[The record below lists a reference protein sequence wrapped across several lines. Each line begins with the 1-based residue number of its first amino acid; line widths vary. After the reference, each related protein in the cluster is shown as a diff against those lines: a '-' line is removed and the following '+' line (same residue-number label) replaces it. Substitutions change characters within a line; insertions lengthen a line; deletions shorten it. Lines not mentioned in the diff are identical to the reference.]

1 MRQILIN
8 VEEKNYEFFKELVSK
23 LNFVEVEEVRKLS
36 KKEVLQ
42 SIEQGFKEAQLIKKG
57 KLAKKPIEKLL
68 NEL

>member
-1 MRQILIN
+1 MRQILNN
-8 VEEKNYEFFKELVSK
+8 VEENNYEFFKELVSK

-42 SIEQGFKEAQLIKKG
+42 SIEQGFMEVQLIKKG

-68 NEL
+68 I